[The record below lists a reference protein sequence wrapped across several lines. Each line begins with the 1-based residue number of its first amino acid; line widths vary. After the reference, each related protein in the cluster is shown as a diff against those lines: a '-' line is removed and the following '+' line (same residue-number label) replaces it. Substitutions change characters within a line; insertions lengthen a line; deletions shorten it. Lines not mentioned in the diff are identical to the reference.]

1 MSAPKNSKHRQRV
14 AKKRLQTQ
22 VAPIMQKLLGYQ
34 VTKNPPGNAVFE
46 AGDPIEFMSMDG
58 SHGVEPKIRHKGIVV
73 SSIPGGAMHLVVNNI
88 DVYVDYA
95 IKVRHFF
102 LKSLIGLDNVAI
114 RLALFDMKRIAKE
127 IPASFI

>member
-1 MSAPKNSKHRQRV
+1 MAAPKNSKHKQKVKR
-14 AKKRLQTQ
+14 KRLQTQ
-22 VAPIMQKLLGYQ
+22 AAPIMQKLLGHQ
-34 VTKNPPGNAVFE
+34 VRHNPPGNAIFE

-95 IKVRHFF
+95 VKVRHFF
-102 LKSLIGLDNVAI
+102 LKSLIGLDNVSI
-114 RLALFDMKRIAKE
+114 RLALFDMNRVAKE
-127 IPASFI
+127 IPATPI